1 MDDSKIID
9 LYWNRSEKAI
19 SETDAKYGNYCFSIA
34 YNILTNEQDAEE
46 SVSDTYWAAWNQIP
60 PKRPQWLSVFLGK
73 ITRNISINCYK
84 TRTACKRG
92 SGEIALALEELEE
105 CIPGPCNLDQE
116 LETKELEEKI
126 RCFLQTLSE
135 TNRIIFL
142 KRYWALES
150 IPEIAAEMCISLP
163 KVKSCLHRTR
173 VKLGHYFQEEGYYDC
188 T

>member
-1 MDDSKIID
+1 MDDRKIIE
-9 LYWNRSEKAI
+9 LFWSRSEKAI
-19 SETDAKYGNYCFSIA
+19 SETDAKYGKYCFSIA
-34 YNILTNEQDAEE
+34 YNILANEQDAEE

-73 ITRNISINCYK
+73 ITRNISINRYK
-84 TRTACKRG
+84 TRTAHKRG

-105 CIPGPCNLDQE
+105 CVSGSCDLQQE
-116 LETKELEEKI
+116 VERKELEAKI

-150 IPEIAAEMCISLP
+150 IPQIAEEMCISLP

-173 VKLGHYFQEEGYYDC
+173 VKLGHYLQEEGYYDY

>member
-19 SETDAKYGNYCFSIA
+19 SETDTKYGKYCFSIA

-46 SVSDTYWAAWNQIP
+46 SVNDTYWAAWNQIP

-73 ITRNISINCYK
+73 IIRNISINRYK
-84 TRTACKRG
+84 ARTARKRG
-92 SGEIALALEELEE
+92 SGEIELALEELEE

-116 LETKELEEKI
+116 LEMKELEAKI
-126 RCFLQTLSE
+126 RCFLQTISE

-150 IPEIAAEMCISLP
+150 VPQIAEEMCISLS

-173 VKLGHYFQEEGYYDC
+173 GKLRHYLQKEGYYDR

>member
-1 MDDSKIID
+1 ME
-9 LYWNRSEKAI
+9 Y
-19 SETDAKYGNYCFSIA
+19 F
-34 YNILTNEQDAEE
+34 
-46 SVSDTYWAAWNQIP
+46 
-60 PKRPQWLSVFLGK
+60 
-73 ITRNISINCYK
+73 
-84 TRTACKRG
+84 
-92 SGEIALALEELEE
+92 
-105 CIPGPCNLDQE
+105 
-116 LETKELEEKI
+116 ETKELEEKI

-173 VKLGHYFQEEGYYDC
+173 VKLGHYLQEEGYYDC